1 MTCQEETLLRLEPLP
16 WLAGWLRGGGRCDLP
31 GGDAAAVGAAALA
44 GWLAG
49 WLRGGGRCDLP
60 GGDAAAV
67 GAAALAG
74 WLGERGREV

>member
-49 WLRGGGRCDLP
+49 
-60 GGDAAAV
+60 
-67 GAAALAG
+67 
-74 WLGERGREV
+74 

>member
-44 GWLAG
+44 GWLAE
-49 WLRGGGRCDLP
+49 RGREVYLP

-74 WLGERGREV
+74 WLAERGREV